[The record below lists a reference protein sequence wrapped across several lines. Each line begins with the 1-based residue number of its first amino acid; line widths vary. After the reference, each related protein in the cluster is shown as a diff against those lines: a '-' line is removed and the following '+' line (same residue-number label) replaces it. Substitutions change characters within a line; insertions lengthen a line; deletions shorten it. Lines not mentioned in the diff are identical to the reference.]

1 MRAKNRGRANKPE
14 IAGSAADNP
23 ASKLEWSELQ
33 LMLALAR
40 GAGLAGAAER
50 LGVDPST
57 VHRRIGALEQRFGHA
72 LFERHRRGG
81 WLATAMGERLL
92 ASATR
97 MEEEVASAERAL
109 ASADAGLEGSVR
121 LTTTDTLAQVLL
133 MPMLAALR
141 EQHPNLSIELSVAN
155 RLFAFGRGETE
166 LALRGGH
173 RPSERSVVARKLAD
187 IGGTLYASRAYL
199 ERHPRPRRR
208 SDLSEHRFVLGDSS
222 LAHVIYTER
231 AEALRGVG
239 LPALRCDSL
248 LAQRAAVEAGLGVAV
263 LPCFLGD
270 RSPELVRLFAPEP
283 ELTEQLWLVVHEQLR
298 RVARVRVV
306 ADYLAEAIMAHAP
319 ELAGR

>member
-1 MRAKNRGRANKPE
+1 MRAKNLGAANEPE
-14 IAGSAADNP
+14 NP
-23 ASKLEWSELQ
+23 AKLEWSELQ

-40 GAGLAGAAER
+40 GTGLARAAEL

-109 ASADAGLEGSVR
+109 ASADARLEGSVR
-121 LTTTDTLAQVLL
+121 LTTTDTLAQMLL
-133 MPMLAALR
+133 MPMLAALH

-155 RLFAFGRGETE
+155 RLFVFGRGEAE
-166 LALRGGH
+166 LALRGGA
-173 RPSERSVVARKLAD
+173 RPSERSVVARKLAEL
-187 IGGTLYASRAYL
+187 GGAIYASRAYL
-199 ERHPRPRRR
+199 ERHGRPRRR
-208 SDLSEHRFVLGDSS
+208 SELSEHHFVLGDSS
-222 LAHVIYTER
+222 LAHVSYTQR
-231 AEALRGVG
+231 AEALRGSSP
-239 LPALRCDSL
+239 PALRCGSL
-248 LAQRAAVEAGLGVAV
+248 LAQKAAVEAGLGVAV

-270 RSPELVRLFAPEP
+270 RSPELIRLFAPDSELVEP
-283 ELTEQLWLVVHEQLR
+283 LWLVVHEELR

-306 ADYLAEAIMAHAP
+306 ADHLTKAITAIAS
-319 ELAGR
+319 ELAGRG